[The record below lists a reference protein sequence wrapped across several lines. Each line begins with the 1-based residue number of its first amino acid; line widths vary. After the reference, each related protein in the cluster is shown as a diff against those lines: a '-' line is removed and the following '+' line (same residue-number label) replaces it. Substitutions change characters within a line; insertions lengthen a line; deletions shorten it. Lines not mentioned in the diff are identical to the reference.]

1 MGNVDGI
8 FTTVLDTEKRL
19 SLWRYQYILRKQ
31 VLKCLPLYS
40 WFPVKTFGTHACWLC
55 STRWLPPFS
64 IWALTIK
71 HKGMKYKISIFL
83 WTFFHAG
90 ILILGFF
97 FFFPVRKRLVALATN
112 VWHQGWPLLL
122 LSARLTLLRESGLVS
137 SPSPPRSHWED
148 SLEAQHGPACHSRS
162 LPNGLPQQNPE
173 ISLLFLTA

>member
-97 FFFPVRKRLVALATN
+97 FFSSEEKTCCLS
-112 VWHQGWPLLL
+112 HQC
-122 LSARLTLLRESGLVS
+122 LTSGLTTPAAFSTVNTTERIRPSLQPLPPQVS
-137 SPSPPRSHWED
+137 LRGQPGGSAW
-148 SLEAQHGPACHSRS
+148 ACLS
-162 LPNGLPQQNPE
+162 QQV
-173 ISLLFLTA
+173 TA